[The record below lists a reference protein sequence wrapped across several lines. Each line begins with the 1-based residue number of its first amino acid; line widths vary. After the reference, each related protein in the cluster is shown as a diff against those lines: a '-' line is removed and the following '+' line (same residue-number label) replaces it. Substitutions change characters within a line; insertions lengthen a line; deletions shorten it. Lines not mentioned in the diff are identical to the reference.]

1 MSKPIR
7 DGYFEAS
14 FYQNLLDNLG
24 IPDEI
29 ELDVEELLN
38 HQITQEL
45 KQLRNETENKAEVK
59 KPISM
64 IADTI
69 LNYQQQGM
77 PNIKGQLS
85 FVKDPATL
93 SKMNL
98 KAIQKPEIQNI
109 TASDPNDM
117 D

>member
-1 MSKPIR
+1 
-7 DGYFEAS
+7 
-14 FYQNLLDNLG
+14 
-24 IPDEI
+24 
-29 ELDVEELLN
+29 
-38 HQITQEL
+38 
-45 KQLRNETENKAEVK
+45 
-59 KPISM
+59 M

-77 PNIKGQLS
+77 PSIKGQLS

-109 TASDPNDM
+109 TAGDPNDM